1 MAAGGNVDGGG
12 DTMGPPPDGSV
23 CVGKGLLGS
32 LCLTRTP
39 TSSVTLAGSTI
50 NTASTAAGN
59 CTELHPQTGGPS
71 LCIVAGT
78 VINIASGI
86 TVRGIGPNPLVLF
99 ATRSISIAGSLDVST
114 HSNET
119 IGGAPA
125 MGAGARSATDC
136 AAIGTDGQPGKL
148 LNNNDLGGGGAGGG
162 SFGTVG
168 GAGGTGG
175 NGNIGQGNPVAG
187 GAAGAVVGGCPGGHG
202 GEGEGGGVGGGIG
215 GNGGGAVYLLA
226 GESILVSGTINASGS
241 GGGAGTDGIFS
252 SGGGGGGG
260 AGGLIG
266 LEASR
271 VLNDGTLFANGGGGG
286 GGGGSQATNHGVAGG
301 DPTGALT
308 AAIGGTGGNGG
319 GGDGGTG
326 STGAVTGVAGKNSQ
340 NSSKCAGGGGGGGAG
355 VIRVFGA
362 SAAAIGGTVSPP
374 AT

>member
-12 DTMGPPPDGSV
+12 DTMAPPSDGSV

-78 VINIASGI
+78 TVNIASGT

-99 ATRSISIAGSLDVST
+99 ATQSIIIAGSLDVST

-119 IGGAPA
+119 IGGTPA
-125 MGAGARSATDC
+125 LGAGARSAVDC

-162 SFGTVG
+162 SFGTAG

-175 NGNIGQGNPVAG
+175 NGNIGHGNPVAG
-187 GAAGAVVGGCPGGHG
+187 GAAGVVVGGCPGGHG
-202 GEGEGGGVGGGIG
+202 GDGSGGGGGGLG

-226 GESILVSGTINASGS
+226 GESILISGTINASGS
-241 GGGAGTDGIFS
+241 GGGAGIDGIFS

-266 LEASR
+266 LDAPR
-271 VLNDGTLFANGGGGG
+271 VLNNGTLFANGGGGG
-286 GGGGSQATNHGVAGG
+286 GGGGSQSINHGVAGG
-301 DPTGALT
+301 DPIVVQT
-308 AAIGGTGGNGG
+308 AAKGGTGGGGG
-319 GGDGGTG
+319 GGDGGDG
-326 STGAVTGVAGKNSQ
+326 STGPVTGVVGKNSQ
-340 NSSKCAGGGGGGGAG
+340 NNSKCAGGGGGGGAG
-355 VIRVFGA
+355 VIRVFGVSA
-362 SAAAIGGTVSPP
+362 STIGGTVSPP
-374 AT
+374 AS